1 MEAPLPPGT
10 GCDARKGKRRLGR
23 RVATRVG
30 GPKVPRPTDG
40 VDAGLEVGEI
50 SFEVDEISFEVDGVL
65 FEVDGGSFEVD
76 ALLLEVGDYAFVLG
90 EDGADEVLDLLHW
103 R

>member
-1 MEAPLPPGT
+1 MGAPLPPGT
-10 GCDARKGKRRLGR
+10 GCGARKGKRRLGR

-40 VDAGLEVGEI
+40 VEAGLEVGEI
-50 SFEVDEISFEVDGVL
+50 SFEVDEISFEVDG
-65 FEVDGGSFEVD
+65 GSFEVD
-76 ALLLEVGDYAFVLG
+76 ALFLEVGDYAFVLR